1 MESLQPIVVEEIEQK
16 TIEGTVEPY
25 SAPLTSPNNIKNR
38 YEIKRNGIP
47 SSIYLEGKAREA
59 KEAESPKIKRSRMK
73 SKTFFNTD
81 KTLTSHITLFHQH
94 GFCMWK

>member
-38 YEIKRNGIP
+38 YEIKKCKEWNPVFDIFGGE
-47 SSIYLEGKAREA
+47 SKGSQEG
-59 KEAESPKIKRSRMK
+59 
-73 SKTFFNTD
+73 
-81 KTLTSHITLFHQH
+81 
-94 GFCMWK
+94 